1 MIIHE
6 PVLIFLLPEPPPPP
20 TNPSSVYPPSKPLDI
35 GNALI
40 NDNVVFVIPLVICL
54 LVGLF
59 LSLALS

>member
-20 TNPSSVYPPSKPLDI
+20 TNPSSIYPPSKPLDI

-40 NDNVVFVIPLVICL
+40 NDNVVFVVPLVICL
-54 LVGLF
+54 LVRF
-59 LSLALS
+59 FISLASS